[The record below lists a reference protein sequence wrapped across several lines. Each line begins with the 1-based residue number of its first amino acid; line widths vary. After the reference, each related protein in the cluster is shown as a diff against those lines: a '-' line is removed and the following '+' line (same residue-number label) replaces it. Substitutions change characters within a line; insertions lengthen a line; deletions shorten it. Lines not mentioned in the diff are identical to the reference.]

1 MESNRIDRAC
11 FTCLNWDEL
20 VSINNVSSVCW
31 DCNSTT
37 SKIHWEAR
45 EEKLT
50 PLEYAALHFG
60 TEDNT
65 VFGEEDE
72 DYSSPLLSQIGGDH
86 YSKLKIQP
94 MEYSMANKLD
104 ACQHTAI
111 KYITRFRDKGTPMA
125 DLDKAIHC
133 IQMLKEFEQ
142 NEQYQ

>member
-1 MESNRIDRAC
+1 MESTRGRSC
-11 FTCLNWDEL
+11 STCLNYEAGTPL
-20 VSINNVSSVCW
+20 NECKKICW
-31 DCNSTT
+31 DCYGTT
-37 SKIHWEAR
+37 SKVYWEPKD
-45 EEKLT
+45 EQLT
-50 PLEYAALHFG
+50 PSEYAALHYG
-60 TEDNT
+60 MEDDEL
-65 VFGEEDE
+65 EEE
-72 DYSSPLLSQIGGDH
+72 YLSSLDAQVGGDH

-142 NEQYQ
+142 DEQYQ